1 MPATP
6 AYAYRIG
13 QELPSMAFEWLDRD
27 GAVIDFSSG
36 WTFAAKLALATDPG
50 TIVATISSGI
60 TGAATSPNVVI
71 DWSTTAF
78 DALTPAAGGT
88 VYVVHLIASRT
99 SDSKDREFSPGNPPR
114 MLLFPAF
121 V

>member
-13 QELPSMAFEWLDRD
+13 QELPSMAFEWQDRD

-36 WTFAAKLALATDPG
+36 WTFTAKLASANTPG
-50 TIVATISSGI
+50 TIAATITTGI
-60 TGAATSPNVVI
+60 TGAATSPNVTI
-71 DWSTTAF
+71 DWATDAF
-78 DALTPAAGGT
+78 DALTPDAAGS
-88 VYVVHLIASRT
+88 VYVVHLIARRT

-114 MLLFPAF
+114 MMLLPAF
-121 V
+121 A